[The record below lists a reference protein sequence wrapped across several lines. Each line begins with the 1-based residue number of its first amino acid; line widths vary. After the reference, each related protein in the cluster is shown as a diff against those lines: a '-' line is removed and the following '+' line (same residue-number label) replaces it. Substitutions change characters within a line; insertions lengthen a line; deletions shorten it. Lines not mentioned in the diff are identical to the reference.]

1 MEVHGPGGASGQP
14 RPPAG
19 VSVAAAP
26 SEAAAAV
33 LNDVFGFPAFRPG
46 QAEIVAAAEAGRDL
60 LLVAPT
66 GSGKSIGYWV
76 PGIAGG
82 GLTVVVSPL
91 IALMNDQVNRLHSLG
106 VPAAALHSQVDRETQ
121 DAALRDAASGTLRFL
136 YVTPE
141 RFAVPSFTT
150 ALGALRVS
158 RLAIDEAHCISSW
171 GHDFRPDYRRLK
183 DAAELC
189 GRPPIG
195 AFTATATPR
204 VRADIVASL
213 GMDDPEVRVTGFVR
227 PELRLCVV
235 RCRGQQ
241 EKRAALLHALRTL
254 PGRAIVYCGRVRA
267 TEEIAALL
275 RENGLRAA
283 AYHGDLDAG
292 ERHLAHAGFTGGQ
305 VSVIVATSAF
315 GMGIDLPDIRNV
327 IHLDFPGSI
336 EQYYQEAGRAGRD
349 GERADCTLLYSPAD
363 RDLQSFFIEQAY
375 PDRDAVR
382 DVYRV
387 LLREGRWDLDDWDTC
402 VPGRERHVVRA
413 ALDVLRRGG
422 ALQEGGGVSRL
433 ATAPVDF
440 DAQAVL
446 RELAYA
452 RLHQVMD
459 YARSGACRHARI
471 ADYFGEEG
479 APRSCTSCDNCLSP
493 PRARVPATAQDVA
506 AALGC
511 VARFDGHLGAARLT
525 ALLRG
530 ADDAWTQQRRWVRDA
545 AFFGALR
552 AWTADSVRELFAV
565 LIEEGCLRRSSG
577 ERPVLSLT
585 VAGHAVLDG
594 RSSVEVEVEVAGAV
608 QRPRP
613 RSGTVQE
620 DLSADAGERFER
632 LRAWRRSVAQG
643 ADVPAYV
650 VFDDRTLRELALRNP
665 ATGSELVSIPGIGPV
680 KLARYGDELLQVLTE
695 EARGDATS
703 RPIE

>member
-1 MEVHGPGGASGQP
+1 
-14 RPPAG
+14 
-19 VSVAAAP
+19 
-26 SEAAAAV
+26 V
-33 LNDVFGFPAFRPG
+33 LRDVFGLAGFRPG

-82 GLTVVVSPL
+82 GLTLVVSPL
-91 IALMNDQVNRLHSLG
+91 IALMNDQVARLKSLG
-106 VPAAALHSQVDRETQ
+106 VEAAALHSQVDRATQ
-121 DAALRDAASGTLRFL
+121 DAALQAAAAGALRFL

-141 RFAVPSFTT
+141 RFGVGSFTA
-150 ALGALRVS
+150 ALRGLRVS

-171 GHDFRPDYRRLK
+171 GHDFRPDYRRLRE
-183 DAAELC
+183 AADLC

-204 VRADIVASL
+204 VRADIVSSL

-241 EKRAALLHALRTL
+241 EKRVALLRALRTL

-275 RENGLRAA
+275 RDNGFGAA
-283 AYHGDLDAG
+283 AYHGDLDAAA
-292 ERHLAHAGFTGGQ
+292 RHHAHAGF
-305 VSVIVATSAF
+305 VSGEVTVVVATSAF

-327 IHLDFPGSI
+327 VHLDFPGSI

-375 PDRDAVR
+375 PERDLVR
-382 DVYRV
+382 DVYREI
-387 LLREGRWDLDDWDTC
+387 LREGTWELDGWESRL
-402 VPGRERHVVRA
+402 PRRERHAIRA
-413 ALDVLRRGG
+413 AIDVLRRAG
-422 ALQEGGGVSRL
+422 ALLDGGGVSRL
-433 ATAPVDF
+433 QGAPVDF
-440 DAQAVL
+440 EAQAVL
-446 RELAYA
+446 REHAYA

-479 APRSCTSCDNCLSP
+479 APRTCTSCDNCLSP
-493 PRARVPATAQDVA
+493 PRARVAASTIEVG

-511 VARFDGHLGAARLT
+511 VARFDGHLGAARLA

-530 ADDAWTQQRRWVRDA
+530 ADDGWTRERAWVRDA
-545 AFFGALR
+545 PFHGALR
-552 AWTADSVRELFAV
+552 GWSGDGVRELLAA

-585 VAGHAVLDG
+585 SLGQAVLDG
-594 RSSVEVEVEVAGAV
+594 ASAVEVEIDVTGAV
-608 QRPRP
+608 QRDRT
-613 RSGTVQE
+613 RAV
-620 DLSADAGERFER
+620 ADESLPEAAGERFER
-632 LRAWRRSVAQG
+632 LRSWRRAAAQQAG
-643 ADVPAYV
+643 VPAYV
-650 VFDDRTLRELALRNP
+650 VFDDRTLREMARRNP
-665 ATGSELVSIPGIGPV
+665 ASAIALLEVPGVGPA
-680 KLARYGDELLQVLTE
+680 KLARYADEVLRVLAAE
-695 EARGDATS
+695 PA
-703 RPIE
+703 